1 MNKKDKQI
9 YKNRYEQRLKKYGYS
24 PKALGWGKNGRENI
38 RFKILTQIGICKNSS
53 ILDVGCGFGDY
64 HNFLKSNCWDGR
76 YLGIDI
82 NGSLLEVARKQFV
95 NINVKELDILESE
108 IEQKYDFVMGSG
120 IFNAKLHH
128 EDNNKYIE
136 KMLSK
141 MYDISNYGVAV
152 DFMSSYVDFQHKDAF
167 HASPENI
174 FMFGRTLTNR
184 LTIRN
189 DYMPFE
195 FVLYLYKDDSV
206 DRDNTFE
213 ELSDPALNDKDRLG
227 PVFG

>member
-9 YKNRYEQRLKKYGYS
+9 YKSRYEQRLKKYGYS

-38 RFKILTQIGICKNSS
+38 RFKILTQVGICKDSS

-64 HNFLKSNCWDGR
+64 SKYLRSNYWKGR
-76 YLGIDI
+76 YLGVDI
-82 NGSLLEVARKQFV
+82 TESLLEIARKQFV
-95 NINVKELDILESE
+95 DINVKKLDILESE
-108 IEQKYDFVMGSG
+108 IEQKYDFVVGSG

-141 MYDISNYGVAV
+141 MYDIANYGVAV

-174 FMFGRTLTNR
+174 FTFGRTLTNR

-195 FVLYLYKDDSV
+195 FALYLYKENKV
-206 DRDNTFE
+206 NGNNAFRNIKGQVLNTEDRFCPI
-213 ELSDPALNDKDRLG
+213 S
-227 PVFG
+227 